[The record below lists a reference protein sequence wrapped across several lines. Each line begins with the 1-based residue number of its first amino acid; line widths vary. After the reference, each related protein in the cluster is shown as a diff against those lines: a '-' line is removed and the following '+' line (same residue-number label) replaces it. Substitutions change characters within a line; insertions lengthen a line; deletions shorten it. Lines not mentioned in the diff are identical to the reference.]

1 LKDKINHLAE
11 DFQNPFLHISN
22 WVKGEVYSLEA
33 LTSCYNIMQEIP
45 NLKKK
50 TVEEIK
56 DIEETVAKLQ
66 SGKFTWGGL
75 LKSD

>member
-1 LKDKINHLAE
+1 
-11 DFQNPFLHISN
+11 
-22 WVKGEVYSLEA
+22 
-33 LTSCYNIMQEIP
+33 MQDLP

-56 DIEETVAKLQ
+56 DIEETITKLN

-75 LKSD
+75 LKSDLEKKQSAV